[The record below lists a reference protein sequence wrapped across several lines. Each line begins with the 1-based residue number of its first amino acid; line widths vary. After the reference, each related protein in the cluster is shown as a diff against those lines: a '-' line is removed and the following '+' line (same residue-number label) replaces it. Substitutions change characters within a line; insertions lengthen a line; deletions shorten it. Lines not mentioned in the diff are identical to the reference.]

1 MGVLSWLCLLLLP
14 RSKQGASLVLFTLT
28 LALELSPFQNA
39 LEGDRGHRDVFWR
52 WAVPLIRSAFYQRP
66 VSEAQEVLN
75 TGNLEGRGG
84 SPLGVLQSL
93 NPAAYEILGRLIAP
107 GEEGSHDAA

>member
-1 MGVLSWLCLLLLP
+1 MLSWLCLLLLP
-14 RSKQGASLVLFTLT
+14 RSKQGASLILCTLT

-52 WAVPLIRSAFYQRP
+52 WAVPLIRSAFYQRSLP
-66 VSEAQEVLN
+66 ETQEVLN

-84 SPLGVLQSL
+84 STLSVLQSL
-93 NPAAYEILGRLIAP
+93 NPAVYEILRRLIAP
-107 GEEGSHDAA
+107 GGA